1 MLKGIIVNFLYNYLA
16 SKLIYSLRNNK
27 SLEMIENNFK
37 QKSFENIT
45 ILIVIF
51 SNKLFCC

>member
-45 ILIVIF
+45 NNIVIF